1 MTGQTAEG
9 ATQRSAPIVTLFE
22 MYGSGATTVGPR
34 IAEALGVPWVSQVF
48 SSEQIETAEA
58 ARVQE
63 PDDSLLA
70 RVFRRLGATPQM
82 QDDRGGQAL
91 FTASDREL
99 VEENTRTVLESTRNG
114 GVILG
119 RNATIILAD
128 QPRAIHVLLTGA
140 VEDRIARAASEA
152 GIDRTKAARRQ
163 ASEDVVRRE
172 MSERLYAWNPQDPS
186 RYDLVV
192 NTSRIDLSTVVELV
206 VAASRAGH

>member
-1 MTGQTAEG
+1 MTPAEG
-9 ATQRSAPIVTLFE
+9 GARMPRTAPIVTLFE
-22 MYGSGATTVGPR
+22 MYGSGATTIGAR

-48 SSEQIETAEA
+48 SSEEIETAEA

-63 PDDSLLA
+63 PDDSMLA
-70 RVFRRLGATPQM
+70 RIFRRLGATPQM

-91 FTASDREL
+91 FTASDREM
-99 VEENTRTVLESTRNG
+99 VEQNTHTVLESTRDG

-152 GIDRTKAARRQ
+152 GIDRTQAARRQ
-163 ASEDVVRRE
+163 ASEDRVRRE
-172 MSERLYAWNPQDPS
+172 MSERLYAWNPQDPA
-186 RYDLVV
+186 RYDLVI
-192 NTSRIDLSTVVELV
+192 NTSRINLSTVVDLV
-206 VAASRAGH
+206 VTASRAGQ